1 MLTIKNY
8 GHFWSR
14 DLVDWG
20 SRGKGN
26 QGSILGA
33 LRSNAEESDA
43 DFREQIAIYV
53 LFNGSREVVYIGQT
67 GKGNQRLFS
76 RLRQHARGPMRDRWH
91 NFSWF
96 GFLEADTKSG
106 KLVEAENPEAAVK
119 GSHLAA
125 LDEIEAVL
133 MQIVE
138 PRLNKRGPNWK
149 DTIEYYQFSDAE
161 PATLDDLWFELEE
174 LKKQLK
180 GSKA

>member
-1 MLTIKNY
+1 
-8 GHFWSR
+8 
-14 DLVDWG
+14 
-20 SRGKGN
+20 
-26 QGSILGA
+26 
-33 LRSNAEESDA
+33 
-43 DFREQIAIYV
+43 
-53 LFNGSREVVYIGQT
+53 
-67 GKGNQRLFS
+67 
-76 RLRQHARGPMRDRWH
+76 
-91 NFSWF
+91 
-96 GFLEADTKSG
+96 
-106 KLVEAENPEAAVK
+106 
-119 GSHLAA
+119 LAA

>member
-20 SRGKGN
+20 SRGRGN
-26 QGSILGA
+26 QGSLLGA
-33 LRSNAEESDA
+33 FRATAEKADA
-43 DFREQIAIYV
+43 DFRDQIAIYV
-53 LFNGSREVVYIGQT
+53 LFNGNREVVYIGQT

-96 GFLEADTKSG
+96 GFLDVDSKSG
-106 KLVEAENPEAAVK
+106 KLIETDNPEAAVK

-138 PRLNKRGPNWK
+138 PRLNKRGPNWT
-149 DTIEYYQFSDAE
+149 DTVEYFQYSDAE
-161 PATLDDLWFELEE
+161 PTTLDDIWFELESIKDR
-174 LKKQLK
+174 LKLTKP
-180 GSKA
+180 